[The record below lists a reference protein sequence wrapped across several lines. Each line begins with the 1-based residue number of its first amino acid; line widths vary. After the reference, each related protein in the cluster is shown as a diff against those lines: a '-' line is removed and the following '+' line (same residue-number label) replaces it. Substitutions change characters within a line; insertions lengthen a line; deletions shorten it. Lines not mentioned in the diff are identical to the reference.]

1 MKKKSKFQL
10 IQEKTQLTINNT
22 NNNIEILGKNTNELY
37 ISLNTIQEL
46 FDNIRNIPSE
56 QMFEY
61 EIRMEKTS
69 TKNRKGL

>member
-46 FDNIRNIPSE
+46 FDNIRNIPS
-56 QMFEY
+56 
-61 EIRMEKTS
+61 
-69 TKNRKGL
+69 